1 MSRTAWDERGA
12 QMGQR
17 LSDQA
22 KLGAPASRPVL
33 RVRLTP
39 VPLPERS
46 GFA

>member
-1 MSRTAWDERGA
+1 MSRMVWDERGA
-12 QMGQR
+12 QMGRR
-17 LSDQA
+17 LADQA
-22 KLGAPASRPVL
+22 QLGALASRPVL